1 MSEFIL
7 QIEKL
12 LSALSDPEYR
22 YLALEPLITYGLLTG
37 VILIVAGYFSK
48 APRLEVAA
56 LAVIG
61 VAALT
66 YFPYK
71 EARTAAQPRMEQV
84 YKIDAKPRVEGFAK
98 NSLEWQ
104 AASWQFKL
112 LVVCAFATLMI
123 GVHRNKIGLGL
134 TAVTVLLA
142 LVTTKSAMWLNYQD
156 ALAYHPNLKQ
166 HDAPIDHRAGG
177 STPAPREKAKQ
188 RTPAP
193 TVAQPITPAAQAPN
207 VTKPASSVPAPAPA
221 PAPTKKPAPATMS
234 YQPTTLQP
242 FSATSPYSNSA
253 PITHDRVTPPMPP
266 QAPQVPLTKQ
276 QRARQVQ
283 PLPRY

>member
-37 VILIVAGYFSK
+37 MILVVVGYFSK

-56 LAVIG
+56 LVVIG

-71 EARTAAQPRMEQV
+71 DARTAAQPRMEQV

-104 AASWQFKL
+104 AISWQFKL
-112 LVVCAFATLMI
+112 LVLCAFAALLI
-123 GVHRNKIGLGL
+123 GIHRNKIGLGL
-134 TAVTVLLA
+134 TAVTVILTLL
-142 LVTTKSAMWLNYQD
+142 TTKQAMWLNYQD
-156 ALAYHPNLKQ
+156 ALAYHPNLKR
-166 HDAPIDHRAGG
+166 HDAPIDQRTGG
-177 STPAPREKAKQ
+177 SAPVLRERTEQ
-188 RTPAP
+188 RKPAP
-193 TVAQPITPAAQAPN
+193 TVASPIAPAAQAPQN
-207 VTKPASSVPAPAPA
+207 SSRS
-221 PAPTKKPAPATMS
+221 APATMS
-234 YQPTTLQP
+234 YQPAMMQP
-242 FSATSPYSNSA
+242 FSAESPHSYPA
-253 PITHDRVTPPMPP
+253 PVAHDRVAPPMPP
-266 QAPQVPLTKQ
+266 QGPQAPLTKQ

>member
-7 QIEKL
+7 QIESL
-12 LSALSDPEYR
+12 LGAFSDPEYR

-37 VILIVAGYFSK
+37 VILVVVGYFTK
-48 APRLEVAA
+48 APRLEIAA
-56 LAVIG
+56 IVVIG
-61 VAALT
+61 VAAFT

-71 EARTAAQPRMEQV
+71 DARTAAQPRMEQV

-112 LVVCAFATLMI
+112 LVVCAIATLLI
-123 GVHRNKIGLGL
+123 GVHRNRIGLGL
-134 TAVTVLLA
+134 AAATVLLA

-156 ALAYHPNLKQ
+156 ALAYHPNLKR
-166 HDAPIDHRAGG
+166 HDAPIDRRTGG
-177 STPAPREKAKQ
+177 SSPAPRERTRE

-193 TVAQPITPAAQAPN
+193 PVAQPVAPAAQAPAP
-207 VTKPASSVPAPAPA
+207 PANNSSSTSTQRPPA
-221 PAPTKKPAPATMS
+221 ATMS
-234 YQPTTLQP
+234 YQPPVLQP
-242 FSATSPYSNSA
+242 LSASTPPSYPA
-253 PITHDRVTPPMPP
+253 PHERVAPPMPP
-266 QAPQVPLTKQ
+266 QSPQPPLTRQ

>member
-12 LSALSDPEYR
+12 LSAFSDPEYR
-22 YLALEPLITYGLLTG
+22 FLALEPLITYGLLTG

-48 APRLEVAA
+48 APRLEIAA

-61 VAALT
+61 VAALA

-71 EARTAAQPRMEQV
+71 DARTAAQPRMEQV

-112 LVVCAFATLMI
+112 LVVCAFATLLI
-123 GVHRNKIGLGL
+123 GIHRNKIGLGL

-142 LVTTKSAMWLNYQD
+142 LFTTKSAMWLNYQD
-156 ALAYHPNLKQ
+156 ALAYHPNLKR
-166 HDAPIDHRAGG
+166 HDAPIDHRTGG
-177 STPAPREKAKQ
+177 STPAPRERTQQ

-193 TVAQPITPAAQAPN
+193 SVASPMTPAAQAPQ
-207 VTKPASSVPAPAPA
+207 KSSR
-221 PAPTKKPAPATMS
+221 PAPATMS

-242 FSATSPYSNSA
+242 FSATSPYSQPA
-253 PITHDRVTPPMPP
+253 PVTHDRVAPPMPP

>member
-37 VILIVAGYFSK
+37 VVLIVAGYFSK
-48 APRLEVAA
+48 AHRLEVAA

-142 LVTTKSAMWLNYQD
+142 LFTTKSAMWLNYQD

-166 HDAPIDHRAGG
+166 HDAPIDRRTGESA
-177 STPAPREKAKQ
+177 PAPREKTQK

-193 TVAQPITPAAQAPN
+193 TIAQPITPAAQAPS
-207 VTKPASSVPAPAPA
+207 VTKPAPPSSPPAPAPSQ
-221 PAPTKKPAPATMS
+221 KPAPATMS

-253 PITHDRVTPPMPP
+253 PVTHDRVAPPMP
-266 QAPQVPLTKQ
+266 PQVPLTKQ

>member
-7 QIEKL
+7 QIESL

-37 VILIVAGYFSK
+37 VILVLVGYFAK

-56 LAVIG
+56 LVVIG

-71 EARTAAQPRMEQV
+71 DARTAAQPRMEQV
-84 YKIDAKPRVEGFAK
+84 YKIDAKSRVEGFAK
-98 NSLEWQ
+98 NSLQWQ

-112 LVVCAFATLMI
+112 LVVVAFATLMI
-123 GVHRNKIGLGL
+123 GVHRNRIGLGL
-134 TAVTVLLA
+134 AAATLLLA
-142 LVTTKSAMWLNYQD
+142 LLTTKQAMWLNYQD
-156 ALAYHPNLKQ
+156 ALAYHPNLKR
-166 HDAPIDHRAGG
+166 HDAPIDRRTGG
-177 STPAPREKAKQ
+177 SSPAPRE
-188 RTPAP
+188 RTKERNPAP
-193 TVAQPITPAAQAPN
+193 PVAQPVTPAAQAP
-207 VTKPASSVPAPAPA
+207 APAPA
-221 PAPTKKPAPATMS
+221 TTSSAPAPRPAAATMT
-234 YQPTTLQP
+234 YQPPVLQP
-242 FSATSPYSNSA
+242 LSASSPYSYPSPA
-253 PITHDRVTPPMPP
+253 VDERVAPPMPP
-266 QAPQVPLTKQ
+266 QAPQVPLTRQ

>member
-22 YLALEPLITYGLLTG
+22 YLALEPLITYGLITG
-37 VILIVAGYFSK
+37 VVLIVAGYFSK

-71 EARTAAQPRMEQV
+71 DARTAAQPRMEQV

-123 GVHRNKIGLGL
+123 GIHRNKIGFGL

-142 LVTTKSAMWLNYQD
+142 LFTTKSAMWLNYQD

-177 STPAPREKAKQ
+177 SAPAPREKTQQ

-207 VTKPASSVPAPAPA
+207 VTKPASPTPAPSQ
-221 PAPTKKPAPATMS
+221 KPAPATMS
-234 YQPTTLQP
+234 YQPTTMQP
-242 FSATSPYSNSA
+242 FSATSPYAYPA
-253 PITHDRVTPPMPP
+253 PVTHDRVAPPMPP

>member
-37 VILIVAGYFSK
+37 VVLIVAGYFSK

-56 LAVIG
+56 LVVIG

-71 EARTAAQPRMEQV
+71 DARAAAQPRMEQV

-112 LVVCAFATLMI
+112 LVVCAFATLLI
-123 GVHRNKIGLGL
+123 GIHRNKIGLGL

-142 LVTTKSAMWLNYQD
+142 LFTTKSAMWLNYQD

-166 HDAPIDHRAGG
+166 HDAPIDRHTGG
-177 STPAPREKAKQ
+177 PSPAPREKTQQ
-188 RTPAP
+188 RTPPP

-207 VTKPASSVPAPAPA
+207 VTRPAAPAPA
-221 PAPTKKPAPATMS
+221 PLQRPAPATMS

-242 FSATSPYSNSA
+242 FSATSPYSNPA
-253 PITHDRVTPPMPP
+253 PTPHDRVAPPMPP
-266 QAPQVPLTKQ
+266 QAPQAPLTKQ

>member
-12 LSALSDPEYR
+12 LSAFSDPEYR

-71 EARTAAQPRMEQV
+71 DARAAAQPRMEQV

-142 LVTTKSAMWLNYQD
+142 LFTTKSAMWLNYQD

-166 HDAPIDHRAGG
+166 HDAPIDHRPG
-177 STPAPREKAKQ
+177 SPSPAPREKTRERA
-188 RTPAP
+188 PAP
-193 TVAQPITPAAQAPN
+193 TVAQPITPAVQVPN
-207 VTKPASSVPAPAPA
+207 VNKPASPAPAP
-221 PAPTKKPAPATMS
+221 PSTPSQKPAPATMS
-234 YQPTTLQP
+234 YQPTTMQP
-242 FSATSPYSNSA
+242 FSATSPYSNPA
-253 PITHDRVTPPMPP
+253 PGAHDRVAPPMPP

>member
-37 VILIVAGYFSK
+37 VVLIVAGYFSK

-71 EARTAAQPRMEQV
+71 DARTAAQPRMEQV

-123 GVHRNKIGLGL
+123 GIHRNKIGLGL

-142 LVTTKSAMWLNYQD
+142 LFTTKSAMWLNYQD

-166 HDAPIDHRAGG
+166 HDAPIDRRGGG
-177 STPAPREKAKQ
+177 SAPVPPRERTQQ

-193 TVAQPITPAAQAPN
+193 TVSQPITPAAQARSAANP
-207 VTKPASSVPAPAPA
+207 TAPAPA
-221 PAPTKKPAPATMS
+221 PVPKPAPASMS
-234 YQPTTLQP
+234 YKPTTMQP
-242 FSATSPYSNSA
+242 FSSTSPYSNSA
-253 PITHDRVTPPMPP
+253 PVTHDRVAPPMPP

>member
-12 LSALSDPEYR
+12 LSAFSDPEYR

-37 VILIVAGYFSK
+37 AILILVGYFSK
-48 APRLEVAA
+48 AHRLEVAA

-71 EARTAAQPRMEQV
+71 DARAAAQPRMEQV

-104 AASWQFKL
+104 SASWQFKL
-112 LVVCAFATLMI
+112 LVTCAFATLLI
-123 GVHRNKIGLGL
+123 GVHRNKVGLGL

-142 LVTTKSAMWLNYQD
+142 LFTGKSAMWLNYQD
-156 ALAYHPNLKQ
+156 ALAYHPNLKR
-166 HDAPIDHRAGG
+166 HDVPIDRRQGG
-177 STPAPREKAKQ
+177 STSDHRERDRLRLPAPMIA
-188 RTPAP
+188 TPIAP
-193 TVAQPITPAAQAPN
+193 SSEAPQ
-207 VTKPASSVPAPAPA
+207 KSSSPS
-221 PAPTKKPAPATMS
+221 PATAS
-234 YQPTTLQP
+234 YQPAELQP
-242 FSATSPYSNSA
+242 LSATSFHSSPSTIIPDPVA
-253 PITHDRVTPPMPP
+253 PPMLPRSHGSPP
-266 QAPQVPLTKQ
+266 GNP